1 MVQWAPTARRR
12 RRSRVCG
19 MAVRLWSGQGGGV
32 HAMEERSGC
41 ALVMANGKMGRP
53 RRHGV
58 LGHGSERRGGG

>member
-1 MVQWAPTARRR
+1 
-12 RRSRVCG
+12 
-19 MAVRLWSGQGGGV
+19 MAVGLGSGHRGGV